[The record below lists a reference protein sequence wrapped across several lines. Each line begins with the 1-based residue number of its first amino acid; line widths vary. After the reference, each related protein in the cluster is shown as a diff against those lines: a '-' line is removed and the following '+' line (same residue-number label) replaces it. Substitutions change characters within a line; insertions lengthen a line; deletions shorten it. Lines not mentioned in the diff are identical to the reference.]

1 MSAPCVL
8 WEKISS
14 QWHNQAAFDPPLW
27 GGVFIQ
33 DRIPSVDKGMYPL
46 IQGKKAEERI
56 KMEIVYLGIVFLI
69 IIGVLAFGRLRVNGK
84 TPPG

>member
-1 MSAPCVL
+1 
-8 WEKISS
+8 
-14 QWHNQAAFDPPLW
+14 
-27 GGVFIQ
+27 
-33 DRIPSVDKGMYPL
+33 MYPL